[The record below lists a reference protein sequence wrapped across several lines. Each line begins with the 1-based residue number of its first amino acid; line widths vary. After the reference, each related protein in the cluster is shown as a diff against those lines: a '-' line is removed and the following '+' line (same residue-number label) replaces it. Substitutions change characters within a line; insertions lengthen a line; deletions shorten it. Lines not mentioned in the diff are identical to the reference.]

1 MEGRHE
7 VLCAIWLGAIGGSS
21 AFGDGQTTWLW
32 DVTTQN
38 GDSVVEPGETA
49 IVTLSLLMQS
59 PEYEMDQIAI
69 RMAVFDTLGGKGAGL
84 GEIVGWEVLNGLDD
98 LTGDQTTTDGVNLF
112 NTSAGQ
118 IDIQGPFI
126 SDNPIDVLEFEWVP
140 KIEGAYAVDYETFSH
155 LELGFD
161 EHMVAVAI
169 AREPF
174 EYDLIEIWPVTEAA
188 ISFQVVPAPAT
199 VGLAALGVLAMG
211 RRRRS
216 CRPSA

>member
-1 MEGRHE
+1 M
-7 VLCAIWLGAIGGSS
+7 LFASAISGSP
-21 AFGDGQTTWLW
+21 ACGDGQAMWLW

-49 IVTLSLLMQS
+49 LITLSLLMES
-59 PEYEMDQIAI
+59 REYEKDQIAI
-69 RMAVFDTLGGKGAGL
+69 AMAVFDTLGGLGAHS
-84 GEIVGWEVLNGLDD
+84 GEIVDWKVLNLLDN
-98 LTGDQTTTDGVNLF
+98 LTGDQTTTDGVSLF
-112 NTSAGQ
+112 NTNAGQ
-118 IDIQGPFI
+118 LDIQGPFA
-126 SDNPIDVLEFEWVP
+126 SDNPVDVLEFEWTP
-140 KIEGAYAVDYETFSH
+140 LIEGAYMVNYETFSH
-155 LELGFD
+155 LSPEF

-169 AREPF
+169 AREPS
-174 EYDLIEIWPVTEAA
+174 EYDLFEIWPVTEAA